1 MPLSYTEI
9 LLFAIVF
16 GIKTCKEVP
25 GRQKCEKTEEAQA
38 NMREAGGNARIQEF
52 VRAKEE
58 SMAFSVSFRQ
68 DGFHIGMFAPFVR
81 QNDRRVWRAEGGI
94 RFFTGQAAKYLP
106 FVPACAMIIHK

>member
-1 MPLSYTEI
+1 
-9 LLFAIVF
+9 
-16 GIKTCKEVP
+16 
-25 GRQKCEKTEEAQA
+25 
-38 NMREAGGNARIQEF
+38 MREAGGNARIQEF